1 MTEVTVNKTI
11 QVPASEAWAKL
22 SSFKNI
28 EEISPIIV
36 KSETIGE
43 GVGATRICY
52 MPDGAAAAI
61 HETLHKVE
69 DTTMEL
75 QYTMTKGPFPISG
88 YVSDIK
94 VTAIGESSCTVTWG
108 CQFETE
114 DKEANNSAMIEL
126 FEGFYHAIIEGLET
140 RFQDYKLQQRKLFY
154 LDIFWTTFFC
164 FIRYI
169 WETNEL
175 TNTYNFVFIGLL
187 VVIVDKFIQYNW
199 KTNEWNTHNFA
210 FIGLLLVFV
219 EVYLGA

>member
-1 MTEVTVNKTI
+1 MTKVTVNKTI

-22 SSFKNI
+22 SSFRNI
-28 EEISPIIV
+28 EEISPIIA

-52 MPDGAAAAI
+52 MPDYGAAAI

-75 QYTMTKGPFPISG
+75 QYKMTKGPFPISG

-94 VTAIGESSCTVTWG
+94 VTATGDFSCKVTWG

-114 DKEANNSAMIEL
+114 EEASNNSAMIEL

-140 RFQDYKLQQRKLFY
+140 RYQDYKLQKRKRVI
-154 LDIFWTTFFC
+154 LDIFWIFF
-164 FIRYI
+164 
-169 WETNEL
+169 
-175 TNTYNFVFIGLL
+175 FVL
-187 VVIVDKFIQYNW
+187 
-199 KTNEWNTHNFA
+199 FA
-210 FIGLLLVFV
+210 SFGKLMS
-219 EVYLGA
+219 